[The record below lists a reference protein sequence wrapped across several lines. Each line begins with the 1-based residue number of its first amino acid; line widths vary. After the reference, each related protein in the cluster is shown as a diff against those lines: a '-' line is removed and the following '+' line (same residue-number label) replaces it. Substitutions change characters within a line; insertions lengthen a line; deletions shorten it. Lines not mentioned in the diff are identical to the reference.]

1 MEIAFSR
8 KIALL
13 GVGLLLVFA
22 VNFAFGQGITTGS
35 ISGTAEDQQHA
46 VISGATVTA
55 TQAGTNQKYTTH
67 TGSTGY
73 FSIQSLPTGTYSVSI
88 EAARF
93 SKLTINNVTVSIGV
107 DNSLGARIL
116 SIGTQEVVTVEE
128 TTPLVETNSAQITTT
143 MNARKVSQL
152 PLGTNFDSLA
162 LLVPGASDPGDNSFS
177 NGTNLQN
184 VSMNGQRG
192 RSNNFQL
199 DGQNNND
206 NSVAGPKYSIE
217 NPDLIGEFQVVS
229 NNFSAE
235 YGRNMGSVINYVTKS
250 GSNAWHG
257 SAYEAYSG
265 NFTDSLANQ
274 EKSPLLGFCLQGQ
287 DPATTGCNKPVLP
300 KYVQNRFGATF
311 GGPIKHDKA
320 WFFMSFAGDRQR
332 QALSDTTGSSGT
344 VTPTPAGLAILEN
357 TYCGLAV
364 TSYTPNP
371 CPSHPGLGALLVNGP
386 YANPVGSP
394 QSGSSTNQTVS
405 DGTTSVS
412 VPFATVSRQV
422 PEPANLWETSGR
434 ADWQVTSKD
443 RIFGRYVFQ
452 DSTFLAGAGRF
463 AAGAWV
469 DTPFRSQDAGVDWV
483 RNWTSNFVN
492 QTRFN
497 YSRLFAGFEGAAG
510 TPFASCTVTTI
521 SACPVGISFQNG
533 TTAFGYQNN
542 LPQDRL
548 VNDSELKDNATGVHG
563 KHTVKFGGE

>member
-1 MEIAFSR
+1 MESPLNPQELKFQAPLYLQHKSGGTMEIAFSR

-13 GVGLLLVFA
+13 GIGLLLVFA

-35 ISGTAEDQQHA
+35 ITGTAEDQQHA
-46 VISGATVTA
+46 VIGGAAVTA
-55 TQAGTNQKYTTH
+55 TQAGTNQKFTTH

-73 FSIQSLPTGTYSVSI
+73 FSIQSLPTGTYNVSI
-88 EAARF
+88 EAPKF
-93 SKLTINNVTVSIGV
+93 SKLTINNVTVSLGV

-116 SIGTQEVVTVEE
+116 TIGTQEVVTVED

-143 MNARKVSQL
+143 MNARKTAEL

-274 EKSPLLGFCLQGQ
+274 EKNPLLGFCANGQ
-287 DPATTGCNKPVLP
+287 TPANTAATGTPCNNPVLP

-320 WFFMSFAGDRQR
+320 WFFTSFAGNRQR
-332 QALSDTTGSSGT
+332 QSISDSSGSVGA

-357 TYCGLAV
+357 TFCGAAV
-364 TSYTPNP
+364 TSYTPDP

-386 YANPVGSP
+386 YANPVGKP
-394 QSGSSTNQTVS
+394 TTGGAQIQTVS
-405 DGTTSVS
+405 DGVATVD
-412 VPFATVSRQV
+412 VPFATISRQV
-422 PEPANLWETSGR
+422 PEPANLWETSGPV
-434 ADWQVTSKD
+434 DWQVTSQD
-443 RIFGRYVFQ
+443 RIFGR
-452 DSTFLAGAGRF
+452 
-463 AAGAWV
+463 
-469 DTPFRSQDAGVDWV
+469 
-483 RNWTSNFVN
+483 
-492 QTRFN
+492 
-497 YSRLFAGFEGAAG
+497 
-510 TPFASCTVTTI
+510 
-521 SACPVGISFQNG
+521 
-533 TTAFGYQNN
+533 
-542 LPQDRL
+542 
-548 VNDSELKDNATGVHG
+548 
-563 KHTVKFGGE
+563 

>member
-35 ISGTAEDQQHA
+35 ITGTAEDQQHA

-67 TGSTGY
+67 TSSTGY
-73 FSIQSLPTGTYSVSI
+73 FSIQSLPTGTYSISI
-88 EAARF
+88 EAPKF

-143 MNARKVSQL
+143 MSARKVAEL

-274 EKSPLLGFCLQGQ
+274 EKNPLLGFCANGQ
-287 DPATTGCNKPVLP
+287 TPANTAATGSPCNNPVLP

-344 VTPTPAGLAILEN
+344 VTPTPAGLA
-357 TYCGLAV
+357 
-364 TSYTPNP
+364 
-371 CPSHPGLGALLVNGP
+371 PS
-386 YANPVGSP
+386 
-394 QSGSSTNQTVS
+394 
-405 DGTTSVS
+405 
-412 VPFATVSRQV
+412 
-422 PEPANLWETSGR
+422 
-434 ADWQVTSKD
+434 
-443 RIFGRYVFQ
+443 
-452 DSTFLAGAGRF
+452 
-463 AAGAWV
+463 
-469 DTPFRSQDAGVDWV
+469 
-483 RNWTSNFVN
+483 
-492 QTRFN
+492 
-497 YSRLFAGFEGAAG
+497 
-510 TPFASCTVTTI
+510 SC
-521 SACPVGISFQNG
+521 A
-533 TTAFGYQNN
+533 
-542 LPQDRL
+542 
-548 VNDSELKDNATGVHG
+548 
-563 KHTVKFGGE
+563 